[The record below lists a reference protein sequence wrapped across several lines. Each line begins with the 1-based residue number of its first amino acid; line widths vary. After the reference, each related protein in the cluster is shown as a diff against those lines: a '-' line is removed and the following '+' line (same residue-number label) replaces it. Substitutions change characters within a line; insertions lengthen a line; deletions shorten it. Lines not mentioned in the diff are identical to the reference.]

1 MNSAGAET
9 IAPTERPALGG
20 VGLTPFGAIAIGLAA
35 WLGYVLSLELRNPRL
50 IPSWHGF
57 LHTAIANRFPA
68 GGLIPENPFF
78 SGEPLPYYWA
88 FHRIAGTGA
97 SWLGLDPLSALRL
110 LTLAGLVSLVIIG
123 VMIGWRVLRSAEA
136 GLLIGLL
143 ALVGLNPA
151 GPGLAIARQV
161 TGGVALLEKETG
173 APAVETVFTTNE
185 TADQLMSH
193 NLLGRMYFSTDWR
206 HGENIVWFFDIS
218 SRGLALALV
227 LAMVG
232 VTLSER
238 KGTGALLATVFAAAF
253 LTAMNPI
260 MGLAVSAFLGFSL
273 LVLGRRT
280 ALPSVAALV
289 AGVLVAAP
297 TFFHLFGHGGGGTS
311 INPPALIGL
320 KLVNMGINF
329 VVLLPLALL
338 ALRLHL
344 GPRTMPL
351 RAIVLTGVLLL
362 LVMVTVHLEEGNEHN
377 LTNAAQVL
385 LAVPAV
391 ATLVLHRDRSMRV
404 NARRRLLL
412 TGLIFVPVALGT
424 WLAFD
429 GRPALPFR
437 AGGGELVRVPEGGPL
452 PRLYDWIKRE
462 TPRDAI
468 FVVDPD
474 HPVKMSGNV
483 SELPAFTGRT
493 LFLDHPSYLTTP
505 YPDTQRRQQ
514 IARVMVDG
522 GASNSEDAAYL
533 WRVRHAYASSEGSPR
548 PLYLITYQADQ
559 PVILGT
565 LEAANGAPRF
575 HDGLVAVF
583 QVPERSVL
591 PARGR

>member
-1 MNSAGAET
+1 MVAQG
-9 IAPTERPALGG
+9 RLR
-20 VGLTPFGAIAIGLAA
+20 LTPLGAIAIGVVA

-78 SGEPLPYYWA
+78 AGEPLPYYWA
-88 FHRIAGTGA
+88 FHRIGGTAAG
-97 SWLGLDPLSALRL
+97 WVGLDPLSALRL
-110 LTLAGLVSLVIIG
+110 LTLAGLVLLVITG
-123 VMIGWRVLRSAEA
+123 VMIGWKLFRSAEA
-136 GLLIGLL
+136 GLLIGVL

-151 GPGLAIARQV
+151 GPGLAIARHL
-161 TGGVALLEKETG
+161 TGDVALLEQETG
-173 APAVETVFTTNE
+173 APAVETVFTSNE

-227 LAMVG
+227 LVLVG
-232 VTLSER
+232 LTIRER
-238 KGTGALLATVFAAAF
+238 STTGSLLASALTTAL

-260 MGLAVSAFLGFSL
+260 MGLAVAAFLGFSL
-273 LVLGRRT
+273 LILGRRL
-280 ALPSVAALV
+280 ALSSVAALA

-297 TFFHLFGHGGGGTS
+297 TFYHLFVHGGGGAS
-311 INPPALIGL
+311 INSPGLIGL

-329 VVLLPLALL
+329 IVLLPLALL
-338 ALRLHL
+338 ALGIRL
-344 GPRTMPL
+344 GPRTTAL
-351 RAIVLTGVLLL
+351 RAIVMTGVLLI

-391 ATLVLHRDRSMRV
+391 AVLVLHRDGSMRV
-404 NARRRLLL
+404 NARRRLFLAS
-412 TGLIFVPVALGT
+412 LIFVPVALGT

-437 AGGGELVRVPEGGPL
+437 IESGELLRDPASDPL
-452 PRLYDWIKRE
+452 PRLYHWVKQE
-462 TPRDAI
+462 TPRNAI
-468 FVVDPD
+468 FITDPD
-474 HPVKMSGNV
+474 QVVKMSGNV

-505 YPDTQRRQQ
+505 YPDAARRQL
-514 IARVMVDG
+514 IARVMADG
-522 GASNSEDAAYL
+522 SASNSEDAAYL
-533 WRVRHAYASSEGSPR
+533 WRVRRTYPSSGASPR
-548 PLYLITYQADQ
+548 PLYLITYKADD
-559 PVILGT
+559 PVLLAK

-575 HDGLVAVF
+575 QQGFVAVF